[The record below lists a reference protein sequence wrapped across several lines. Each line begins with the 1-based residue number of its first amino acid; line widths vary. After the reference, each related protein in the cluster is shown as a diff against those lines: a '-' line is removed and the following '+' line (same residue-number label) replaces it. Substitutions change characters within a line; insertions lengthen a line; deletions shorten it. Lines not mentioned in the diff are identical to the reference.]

1 MPRIDVPFV
10 VEKQRITQPAQ
21 VELVAGGQNYFY
33 ATFNICKTWRK
44 INGIKALFTRDS
56 ISKLMDLTE
65 GNDCLECQIPW
76 EVMKDVGVFR
86 VGVFGGDRLLTNMTY
101 VVVKQGCITEGEPPA
116 PPSEDWFTKIEN
128 ENNDFKNQITDKANK
143 METNVE
149 QAILGLTKAKEDG
162 EFNGKSAY
170 EIAVE
175 HGFEGSEQ
183 EWLDSMKGGKGSEPI
198 VIDLTNNENPTTFE
212 DVLNSDVLKYLYT
225 DGVYHIRYGT
235 DVEVDEWGNENFYE
249 TLIAVLTVTNCCY
262 TGEGGGVVQQI
273 EDYCNGYSD
282 NSISIPP
289 KVYYRSVY
297 STIGKGND
305 VSQFWTKWIELYDVD
320 TIVKDGSIGCNK
332 LDNSIKNIME
342 SIGTVETYDLEAG
355 KVKGFNV
362 RGNDEKYIITFATN
376 PILQQAI
383 LVETLDSRFISPV
396 ATTNGLTTTIVLTEQ
411 VEDIQH
417 IQLLSDVDNTVMV
430 TTIKNPTSIKD
441 GSIGMSKLSDEVTSI
456 LNNGGSSGGS
466 AEARYPIT
474 PQIDITLEEAVRTMT
489 INKIN
494 GISLKDYN
502 FTAMR
507 VYVANSVQETK
518 TTSEFLVNIDSAG
531 KKPYLS
537 AGTGFICTNSQQYW
551 GGSIDLK
558 NAFVWNLGAGVTQP
572 LYRGNLSSSCS
583 PTELIKTE
591 CFEEIVIKSVLADI
605 PAGTHIQIWFK

>member
-143 METNVE
+143 METNVK

-183 EWLDSMKGGKGSEPI
+183 EWLDSMKGGKGSEPT
-198 VIDLTNNENPTTFE
+198 VIDLTNNENPTTFD

-235 DVEVDEWGNENFYE
+235 DEDNTDEYGAPEFYE
-249 TLIAVLTVTNCCY
+249 TLIAVLTVTNCCD
-262 TGEGGGVVQQI
+262 TQEGGGVVQQI
-273 EDYCNGYSD
+273 EDYCDGYSD

-289 KVYYRSVY
+289 KVYYRSAY
-297 STIGKGND
+297 STIGKGD
-305 VSQFWTKWIELYDVD
+305 DISQFWTKWIELYDVD
-320 TIVKDGSIGCNK
+320 TIVKDGSIG
-332 LDNSIKNIME
+332 
-342 SIGTVETYDLEAG
+342 
-355 KVKGFNV
+355 
-362 RGNDEKYIITFATN
+362 
-376 PILQQAI
+376 
-383 LVETLDSRFISPV
+383 
-396 ATTNGLTTTIVLTEQ
+396 
-411 VEDIQH
+411 
-417 IQLLSDVDNTVMV
+417 
-430 TTIKNPTSIKD
+430 
-441 GSIGMSKLSDEVTSI
+441 MSKLSDEVTSI
-456 LNNGGSSGGS
+456 LKNGGSGGGS
-466 AEARYPIT
+466 AEWELICNVETTEEINNVTIT
-474 PQIDITLEEAVRTMT
+474 TDTDGNAFELIEAKAIVTFPAHSQAAIKPYFYFANGKNGVNRTLQTD
-489 INKIN
+489 K
-494 GISLKDYN
+494 
-502 FTAMR
+502 
-507 VYVANSVQETK
+507 TK
-518 TTSEFLVNIDSAG
+518 TVFIFSYDRGGRITKLEQYQYGYSFKAATVTTTPTDWNIAQFQLRELDLVLPIGTVIELWG
-531 KKPYLS
+531 KR
-537 AGTGFICTNSQQYW
+537 
-551 GGSIDLK
+551 
-558 NAFVWNLGAGVTQP
+558 V
-572 LYRGNLSSSCS
+572 
-583 PTELIKTE
+583 
-591 CFEEIVIKSVLADI
+591 
-605 PAGTHIQIWFK
+605 